1 MSGGNKDRSGTPE
14 PPPGHR
20 WRCLCPDCT
29 GHPGQGALPWL
40 WLRRHPV
47 LVTVIAVLGTVA
59 VDTIVR
65 WLV

>member
-1 MSGGNKDRSGTPE
+1 MLDGNKDWSGFPE

-29 GHPGQGALPWL
+29 GHPGRSLLPRL
-40 WLRRHPV
+40 WLRRYPV
-47 LVTVIAVLGTVA
+47 QVTVIAVLGTVA

-65 WLV
+65 WIV